1 MISMKTPIYDYVSK
15 YIASGTSRLHM
26 PGHKGVSFLGCESR
40 DLTEITGADDLFHA
54 DGIIAESE
62 ANAASLFGTYRT
74 FYSTEGSSHVIRA
87 MLMLASGCFLRHQTG
102 RRFTV
107 FAARNVHKAFI
118 SACALL
124 DLDVDWLY
132 PDDTTAELS
141 LKTESSSDAAGFRTM
156 PASICSCRIK
166 PRQLHAELS
175 ARSAAGCLP
184 DAVYITS
191 PDYLGNLSDVRG
203 LSDVCRT
210 YGLPLLVDNAHG
222 AYLHFLNEPLHPID
236 LGAAMCCDSAHKT
249 LPAITG
255 GAYLHIAADMPGFS
269 PEMPVRLASGARQAL
284 SVFGTSSPS
293 YLVLQSLDLCNRYL
307 SADYKKR
314 LDETIQSVDHL
325 KDTLRELFVPIL
337 ETEPLKLVLGCAPL
351 GLSGS
356 DVSDILR
363 KHMVECE
370 FTDSEYV
377 VLMFT
382 PENRDKDYNRILAA
396 CRDIMHVSQRG
407 KDHDTAISK
416 EPVSLPVLERA
427 CPIREALLGPSRII
441 PAQEAEGEIC
451 AIPTVSCPPAIP
463 IAVSGERFNAQAV
476 RLLKR
481 YGIDEVSV
489 IADRV

>member
-1 MISMKTPIYDYVSK
+1 MISMNTPIFDFVSE
-15 YIASGTSRLHM
+15 YLASGTSRLHM
-26 PGHKGVSFLGCESR
+26 PGHKGVSFLGCEPR

-87 MLMLASGCFLRHQTG
+87 MLMLAYGCFPRHRASG
-102 RRFTV
+102 RFTV
-107 FAARNVHKAFI
+107 LAARNVHKAFI

-124 DLDVDWLY
+124 DLDAEWLY
-132 PDDTTAELS
+132 PDDTG
-141 LKTESSSDAAGFRTM
+141 TEAS
-156 PASICSCRIK
+156 PASICSCLITSE
-166 PRQLHAELS
+166 QLHSELGS
-175 ARSAAGCLP
+175 RSAAGCLP

-191 PDYLGNLSDVRG
+191 PDYLGNLADVRG
-203 LSDVCRT
+203 LSNVCKT
-210 YGLPLLVDNAHG
+210 FGLPLLVDNAHG
-222 AYLHFLNEPLHPID
+222 AYLHFLQTPAHPMD

-249 LPAITG
+249 LPVITG
-255 GAYLHIAADMPGFS
+255 GAYLHIASDMPGFG
-269 PEMPVRLASGARQAL
+269 PEMPARLASCAKQAL

-293 YLVLQSLDLCNRYL
+293 YLILQSLDLCNRYL
-307 SADYKKR
+307 ADGYKKR

-325 KDTLRELFVPIL
+325 KDTLRDLSVPFL

-416 EPVSLPVLERA
+416 EPVSLPVLEGA
-427 CPIREALLGPSRII
+427 CPIRDALLGPSRII
-441 PAQEAEGEIC
+441 PAPEASGQIC
-451 AIPTVSCPPAIP
+451 AVPTVSCPPAIP
-463 IAVSGERFNAQAV
+463 IAVSGERFNDEAV

-489 IADRV
+489 IADRN